1 MFFNRLLHGLVLLGT
16 TAPLSAL
23 TIDFSDVNL
32 STPPAQ
38 SYAGPGGGVFYNGSD
53 GAGGFTSRGASFVN
67 YYNSGWGSWSGWAYS
82 TTADSVTGG
91 FTNQYS
97 AYPGTT
103 APGAAYGIA
112 YVSSY
117 DGATTIELPVGID
130 TPLSLTL
137 ANTTY
142 AYESMLNGDG
152 FAKKFG
158 GATGDDADWFLL
170 TITGR
175 DAFGSSLGNVEVYL
189 ADYRFENNDLDYI
202 LTGWTDVDLSDLGM
216 GVRTLEFTLS
226 SSDTGDFGMNTP
238 SYFALAGITAVP
250 EPAAFAA
257 LLGGLSLAFACNRRR
272 RLA

>member
-1 MFFNRLLHGLVLLGT
+1 MHLTRFLPGLVLLGT
-16 TAPLSAL
+16 TAPLAAL
-23 TIDFSDVNL
+23 TIDFSDVDL

-53 GAGGFTSRGASFVN
+53 GAGGFTSGGASFVN
-67 YYNSGWGSWSGWAYS
+67 HYNSGWGSWSGWAYS
-82 TTADSVTGG
+82 TAADSTTGG

-97 AYPGTT
+97 AYPG
-103 APGAAYGIA
+103 ARSPGAAYGVA

-117 DGATTIELPVGID
+117 DGATTIELPVGGD

-142 AYESMLNGDG
+142 AYDSMLNGDG

-175 DAFGSSLGNVEVYL
+175 DAFGASLGEVDVYL
-189 ADYRFENNDLDYI
+189 ADYRFVDNDLDYI
-202 LTGWTDVDLSDLGM
+202 LTGWTDVDLSGLGS
-216 GVRTLEFTLS
+216 GVRMLEFTLS
-226 SSDTGDFGMNTP
+226 SSDTGAYGMNTP
-238 SYFALAGITAVP
+238 AYFALAGITAVP
-250 EPAAFAA
+250 EPASFAV